1 MPKQVELPPLEG
13 RVIVSVRKMRPEE
26 AKREG
31 WSLDPD
37 YGAPPVL
44 VLDDG
49 QVLYPS
55 QDDEGNAPGALF
67 GVCRGNLFQVMPP
80 R

>member
-1 MPKQVELPPLEG
+1 VPTELPPLEG
-13 RVIVSVRKMRPEE
+13 RTIVAVRKMRAAE

-31 WSLDPD
+31 WRLDTAH
-37 YGAPPVL
+37 GAPPVL

-49 QVLYPS
+49 QTIYPS
-55 QDDEGNAPGALF
+55 QDDEGNGPGALF
-67 GVCRGNLFQVMPP
+67 GAYKGTMFRVLPP

>member
-1 MPKQVELPPLEG
+1 MPKELPTLEG
-13 RVIVSVRKMRPEE
+13 RTIVAVRKMRPAE

-31 WSLDPD
+31 WDLRWAH
-37 YGAPPVL
+37 GAPPVL

-49 QVLYPS
+49 QVIYPS
-55 QDDEGNAPGALF
+55 QDDEGNGPGALF
-67 GVCRGNLFQVMPP
+67 GAYRGSMFRIMAP